1 AQGSRGLVILTQAN
15 PGFENFWPS
24 AAKTRY
30 FIPFI
35 ARGKPLPS
43 PDTAYKD
50 YVVALAEELESF
62 DRPVAYVH
70 GDTHLFRIDKPL
82 YSGQTGR
89 VFENFT
95 RIETFGWPDSH
106 WVRIDVDPSDPQLFV
121 VQPQI
126 VPQNSIRSRAR

>member
-1 AQGSRGLVILTQAN
+1 TAEMDAEHLERKAANIAWIKQTFVEAKASNSLGLVILTQAN
-15 PGFENFWPS
+15 PGFENFWPP

-50 YVVALAEELESF
+50 YVAALAEELESF

-82 YSGQTGR
+82 YSG
-89 VFENFT
+89 
-95 RIETFGWPDSH
+95 
-106 WVRIDVDPSDPQLFV
+106 
-121 VQPQI
+121 
-126 VPQNSIRSRAR
+126 